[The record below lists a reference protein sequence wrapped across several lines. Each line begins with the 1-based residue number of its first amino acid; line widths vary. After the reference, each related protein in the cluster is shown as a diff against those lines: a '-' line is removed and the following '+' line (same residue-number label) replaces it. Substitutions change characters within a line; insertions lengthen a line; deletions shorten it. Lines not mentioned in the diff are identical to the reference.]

1 MEHRCGRRVPVSIN
15 TLIYKHG
22 VPVAMGRIK
31 DASNHG
37 LYLET
42 DYQDVRELQ
51 KLELE
56 VLLGKRIKDA
66 RHCFVRAL
74 VVRKSNFGFGL
85 DLEIL
90 EDAGSRSLEDYI
102 THRLDDEVRMHPS
115 SDADANYQYR
125 RNH

>member
-1 MEHRCGRRVPVSIN
+1 MEHRCARRVPVNIN
-15 TLIYKHG
+15 TLIYKYG

-31 DASNHG
+31 NASNHG

-56 VLLGKRIKDA
+56 VLLGKRSKDIP
-66 RHCFVRAL
+66 HCYVSAL
-74 VVRKSNFGFGL
+74 VIRKSNFGFGL

-90 EDAGSRSLEDYI
+90 EDAGSRSLQEYI
-102 THRLDDEVRMHPS
+102 TYRLDDEGRLKPS
-115 SDADANYQYR
+115 SEAEENYQYR

>member
-22 VPVAMGRIK
+22 APVAMGRIK
-31 DASNHG
+31 NASSHG

-56 VLLGKRIKDA
+56 ILLGKRIKGA
-66 RHCFVRAL
+66 QHCYVRAL

-90 EDAGSRSLEDYI
+90 EDAGSRSLQDYI
-102 THRLDDEVRMHPS
+102 THRLDDEGRIKPA
-115 SDADANYQYR
+115 ADVEANNQYR

>member
-22 VPVAMGRIK
+22 APVAMGRIK
-31 DASNHG
+31 NASDHG

-42 DYQDVRELQ
+42 EYRDVRKLQ

-66 RHCFVRAL
+66 RHCFVRVL

-90 EDAGSRSLEDYI
+90 EDAGSRSLQEYI
-102 THRLDDEVRMHPS
+102 THRLDDEGRLKPFS
-115 SDADANYQYR
+115 EAEENYQYR